1 MSSRTDPPTAPRRA
15 RVLGPLLALAFVV
28 LGLSSL
34 IGRVAAHADIAP
46 PVTTAAPATTGSP
59 TSPTTAA
66 PGSTTGTTTGTTS
79 TTAPEK
85 VDLPVAKAAVL
96 GVVEGVTEFLPISS
110 TGHLLVTQRLLGIT
124 SDSTPDNVK
133 EAADAYSIVIQAGAI
148 LAVVVLYFR
157 RLVSIAEGVI
167 GRDEDGRKLAVSLI
181 VAFIPAAVVGFALEK
196 TIKAHLFGPW
206 PVVAAWAVGGI
217 ALLVLSTRGWWDKE
231 RRGADIVNLSI
242 RSALIIGVAQCL
254 ALWPGTSR
262 SLVTIVAALLV
273 GLSLSAAVEFSFIL
287 GLLTLTAATA
297 LDLVKHGGAI
307 YSTFGALSPI
317 VGFVCAFLAAVV
329 AIRWLVAYIQNH
341 SLAIF
346 GWYRLGIAVVTAG
359 LILAGTIS

>member
-1 MSSRTDPPTAPRRA
+1 MPSRSVPSSDRRRA
-15 RVLGPLLALAFVV
+15 RVIGPLLALAFVV
-28 LGLSSL
+28 MALSSL
-34 IGRVAAHADIAP
+34 LGRMAAHADIAP
-46 PVTTAAPATTGSP
+46 PVTSAAPT
-59 TSPTTAA
+59 TSP
-66 PGSTTGTTTGTTS
+66 PPTTS
-79 TTAPEK
+79 TPSGSGGTTKVTTSGASSSEK
-85 VDLPVAKAAVL
+85 VDLPIAKAAVL

-124 SDSTPDNVK
+124 SENTPDNVK

-157 RLVSIAEGVI
+157 RLVSIAEGVV
-167 GRDEDGRKLAVSLI
+167 GRDEDGRRLAISLI

-217 ALLVLSTRGWWDKE
+217 ALLVLSTSGWWDKE
-231 RRGADIVNLSI
+231 RRGADLVNLSI

-287 GLLTLTAATA
+287 GLLTLSAATA
-297 LDLVKHGGAI
+297 LDLVKHGGTI

-317 VGFVCAFLAAVV
+317 VGFVCAFVSALL
-329 AIRWLVAYIQNH
+329 AIRWLVGYIQNH

-346 GWYRLGIAVVTAG
+346 GWYRLGIAAATAG

>member
-1 MSSRTDPPTAPRRA
+1 MSSRSVPPTDRPRA
-15 RVLGPLLALAFVV
+15 RVLAPLLGLAFVV
-28 LGLSSL
+28 LCLTSL
-34 IGRVAAHADIAP
+34 IGRAAAQADIAP
-46 PVTTAAPATTGSP
+46 PVTKEPA
-59 TSPTTAA
+59 PTTA
-66 PGSTTGTTTGTTS
+66 TT
-79 TTAPEK
+79 TTAPKELTGVAATTDEK
-85 VDLPVAKAAVL
+85 PTLPVYKAAVL
-96 GVVEGVTEFLPISS
+96 GVVEGLTEFLPISS
-110 TGHLLVTQRLLGIT
+110 TGHLLVSQRLLGIT
-124 SDSTPDNVK
+124 SENTPDNVK

-167 GRDEDGRKLAVSLI
+167 GRDEDGRKLAISLI
-181 VAFIPAAVVGFALEK
+181 VAFVPAAIVGFALEK

-206 PVVAAWAVGGI
+206 PVVAAWAVGGV
-217 ALLVLSTRGWWDKE
+217 ALLVLSTSGWWDKE
-231 RRGADIVNLSI
+231 RKGADIVNLSI

-273 GLSLSAAVEFSFIL
+273 GLSLSAAVEFSFLL
-287 GLLTLTAATA
+287 GLLTLSAATA
-297 LDLVKHGGAI
+297 LDLVKHGGVI

-317 VGFVCAFLAAVV
+317 VGFVCAFVAAVV

-346 GWYRLGIAVVTAG
+346 GWYRLSIAAITAG
-359 LILAGTIS
+359 LILAGTIT